1 MIRKT
6 VLLFTVFSLAIIG
19 AGAAEARAATLYV
32 STTGNDRNPG
42 TISEPLATP
51 KRAIDIASP
60 GDTIY
65 FRAGRYPIK
74 ERLWVG
80 QSNLTISSYKGERAA
95 IEGGTTEGEGSP
107 SSVFVIVG
115 NHVSL
120 INLEIKGGAYY
131 GIKVDIDRNP
141 STTGVVIRGCFVH
154 HTGRDAI
161 KTLNADNLLIED
173 CEIAHTGVRD
183 NNAEGIDSIGSKG
196 VVIRRCYVHDTR
208 TTGIY
213 LKGGARDGLVE
224 GCRIVNAGNSGLLF
238 GQDTDQ
244 EYMRDGVEY
253 EAINCLGRNNIIEN
267 TIGAGI
273 GTYSGSN
280 IRFLNN
286 TVYDAAR
293 TNHAGFYVVMNNR
306 DVRSRQVTFKNNILV
321 MFSERPMF
329 FIVNMADQI
338 VSDSNIYYRPG
349 GEPYKFSQEIHPDTG
364 NYWKSLAEWQ
374 RGVGAD
380 RRSIIANPRLDTA
393 NLCRLSPG
401 SPAIDRGEVV
411 SDVLIDY
418 SGTARPQ
425 GKGPDIGAHET
436 SLRAGAA
443 GAGAH
448 GSSVDGAGLLA
459 DEGFTSRK
467 SITAIIVGS
476 LVGAL
481 VMGGVRLSASFFG
494 RARKEATGEHPATGI
509 RPSFLLL

>member
-1 MIRKT
+1 M
-6 VLLFTVFSLAIIG
+6 
-19 AGAAEARAATLYV
+19 EARAATLYV
-32 STTGNDRNPG
+32 STAGSDTNPG
-42 TISEPLATP
+42 TISAPLASP

-65 FRAGRYPIK
+65 FRAGRYLIK

-80 QSNLTISSYKGERAA
+80 QSNLTISSYPGERAA
-95 IEGGTTEGEGSP
+95 IEGGTAEGEGSP

-141 STTGVVIRGCFVH
+141 STTGVVIRGCYVH

-173 CEIAHTGVRD
+173 CEIAYTGVRD

-213 LKGGARDGLVE
+213 LKGGARDGVVE

-238 GQDTDQ
+238 GQDTDE
-244 EYMRDGVEY
+244 EYMRDGVQY

-321 MFSERPMF
+321 MFSERPMV

-338 VSDSNIYYRPG
+338 VSDSNIYFRPG
-349 GEPYKFSQEIHPDTG
+349 GEPYKFAQEIHPDTG

-393 NLCRLSPG
+393 NLCRLSAG
-401 SPAIDRGEVV
+401 SPAIDRGEFVA
-411 SDVLIDY
+411 DVLTDY

-425 GKGPDIGAHET
+425 GKALDIGAHEI
-436 SLRAGAA
+436 SIRAGAA
-443 GAGAH
+443 SAGVHDPGIDEARRR
-448 GSSVDGAGLLA
+448 AEEGL
-459 DEGFTSRK
+459 TSRK
-467 SITAIIVGS
+467 SIAAIIVGS
-476 LVGAL
+476 VAGVL
-481 VMGGVRLSASFFG
+481 VMGALWLSTSLFSGVRKEHGGG
-494 RARKEATGEHPATGI
+494 RRTTGI